1 VSVVLEVAFISN
13 VFFLPQFFVLRPCRA
28 GNGRSLAVPQL
39 SPGAADF
46 LIFGTVARGLSTG
59 DV

>member
-1 VSVVLEVAFISN
+1 VVLQVAFVSN
-13 VFFLPQFFVLRPCRA
+13 AFFLPQFFVLRSRPA

-39 SPGAADF
+39 LSDAADF
-46 LIFGTVARGLSTG
+46 LTFGTVARGLSTG

>member
-1 VSVVLEVAFISN
+1 VVLEVAFVSN
-13 VFFLPQFFVLRPCRA
+13 AFFLPQFFVLRPCRA

-39 SPGAADF
+39 LSDAADF
-46 LIFGTVARGLSTG
+46 LTFGTVARGLSTG